1 MMPVEMTIEHIERV
15 VEAYRAAAR
24 QARDAGFDGVEIMAE
39 VTFLVAQ
46 FLSPVYNQ
54 RQDEYGGTLEN
65 RLRFVLEVIHAVRD
79 GVGPDR
85 VVGIRMAG
93 DQFVEGGLTLADV
106 LEIVPGL
113 EAGGDLD
120 LLHIG
125 AGPGAAGHIPPSYYR
140 PGSLVYLS
148 EAIRKVTNL
157 PMICSQR
164 INDPLIAE
172 DVLARN
178 VADLVAMNRALM
190 ADPELP
196 IKAREGRLEDIRR
209 CIACNECIGRFQDGL
224 PIACT
229 VNPEMGRET
238 RMVITPAEQ
247 SRNVMVVG
255 GGPAGLEAARVAALR
270 GHRVRLFERGS
281 ELGGQTLLAAR
292 APFRDEIGQ
301 IARYYATQLEKLQ
314 VEVHLESEVTVE
326 LVEREAPDIVIVAA
340 GSKPLQAGIETFD
353 GAHVVDARDVLDREI
368 ALGHRI
374 AIVCREQHNQALSV
388 ADFLADKGHEVELIT
403 ADLHAGVALEGG
415 TRGRVYHRL
424 LSQNVR
430 ITPLVNVSAV
440 RGKTLEATCA
450 ITQAE
455 RAFDDFDSVVLAFGG
470 EPDGTLGYALERK
483 GYEVRVIGDAL
494 SPRRIIDATLEGAQA
509 GHAI

>member
-1 MMPVEMTIEHIERV
+1 
-15 VEAYRAAAR
+15 
-24 QARDAGFDGVEIMAE
+24 
-39 VTFLVAQ
+39 
-46 FLSPVYNQ
+46 
-54 RQDEYGGTLEN
+54 
-65 RLRFVLEVIHAVRD
+65 
-79 GVGPDR
+79 
-85 VVGIRMAG
+85 
-93 DQFVEGGLTLADV
+93 
-106 LEIVPGL
+106 
-113 EAGGDLD
+113 
-120 LLHIG
+120 
-125 AGPGAAGHIPPSYYR
+125 
-140 PGSLVYLS
+140 
-148 EAIRKVTNL
+148 
-157 PMICSQR
+157 
-164 INDPLIAE
+164 
-172 DVLARN
+172 
-178 VADLVAMNRALM
+178 
-190 ADPELP
+190 
-196 IKAREGRLEDIRR
+196 
-209 CIACNECIGRFQDGL
+209 
-224 PIACT
+224 
-229 VNPEMGRET
+229 
-238 RMVITPAEQ
+238 ITPAEQ

-281 ELGGQTLLAAR
+281 ELGGQTQLAAR

-326 LVEREAPDIVIVAA
+326 LVAREAPDVVIVAA
-340 GSKPLQAGIETFD
+340 GSKPLQAGIEIFE
-353 GAHVVDARDVLDREI
+353 GAHVVDARDVLDGEI

-415 TRGRVYHRL
+415 TRSRVYHRL

-430 ITPLVNVSAV
+430 ITPLVNVSAI
-440 RGKTLEATCA
+440 RGNTLEAKCA

-470 EPDGTLGYALERK
+470 EPDGILGYALERK